1 MNKNNI
7 YTKSF
12 EFSVRIVNVY
22 KYLCKEHK
30 EFVMSKQL
38 LRCGTSIGANV
49 HEAIA
54 AQSKADFA
62 SKMSIAA
69 KEARETNYWI
79 LLLIATNY
87 LKNNEGYVQSLQDE
101 IEEIIKIL
109 TSIVK
114 TTQENLRKQN
124 NVQKTTQNS

>member
-1 MNKNNI
+1 MSENSI

-12 EFSVRIVNVY
+12 DFSVRIVKLY
-22 KYLCKEHK
+22 KYLCSEKK
-30 EFVMSKQL
+30 EFLISKQL

-49 HEAIA
+49 NEAIA

-69 KEARETNYWI
+69 KEARETSYWI
-79 LLLIATNY
+79 KLLVATDY
-87 LKNNEGYVQSLQDE
+87 LEQEAVHVQSLQND

-114 TTQENLRKQN
+114 TTQEKIRKDKN
-124 NVQKTTQNS
+124 E

>member
-1 MNKNNI
+1 MNKNSI

-38 LRCGTSIGANV
+38 LRSGTSTGANV

-54 AQSKADFA
+54 AQSKADFV

-79 LLLIATNY
+79 QLLIATNY

-124 NVQKTTQNS
+124 NAQKTTQNS

>member
-1 MNKNNI
+1 MNENTV
-7 YTKSF
+7 YTKTF
-12 EFSVRIVNVY
+12 DFSIRIVKLY
-22 KYLCKEHK
+22 KYLCDDKK
-30 EFVMSKQL
+30 EFVVSKQL

-49 HEAIA
+49 NEAIA

-79 LLLIATNY
+79 NLLVATNY
-87 LKNNEGYVQSLQDE
+87 LEQEAEYVKSLQND

-114 TTQENLRKQN
+114 TTQENIRKA
-124 NVQKTTQNS
+124 KK

>member
-1 MNKNNI
+1 MSKNDI

-12 EFSVRIVNVY
+12 DFSVRIVKLY
-22 KYLCKEHK
+22 KYLCSEKK
-30 EFVMSKQL
+30 EFLISKQL

-49 HEAIA
+49 NEAIA

-69 KEARETNYWI
+69 KEARETSYWI
-79 LLLIATNY
+79 KLLVATDY
-87 LKNNEGYVQSLQDE
+87 LDQEAVHVQSLQND

-114 TTQENLRKQN
+114 TTQENIRKA
-124 NVQKTTQNS
+124 KK

>member
-12 EFSVRIVNVY
+12 EFYVRIVNVY

-54 AQSKADFA
+54 ARSKADFA

-87 LKNNEGYVQSLQDE
+87 LKNNEGYV
-101 IEEIIKIL
+101 
-109 TSIVK
+109 
-114 TTQENLRKQN
+114 
-124 NVQKTTQNS
+124 

>member
-1 MNKNNI
+1 MNDNTV
-7 YTKSF
+7 YTKTF
-12 EFSVRIVNVY
+12 DFSIRIVKLY
-22 KYLCKEHK
+22 KYLCDEKK
-30 EFVMSKQL
+30 EFVISKQL

-49 HEAIA
+49 NEAIA

-79 LLLIATNY
+79 KLLVATDY
-87 LKNNEGYVQSLQDE
+87 LEQEAEHVKSLQNE

-114 TTQENLRKQN
+114 TTQENIRKT
-124 NVQKTTQNS
+124 KR